1 MATGSVSM
9 CILHIY
15 GIRIIVYI
23 SRDAVTAEFFF
34 RRNVQSR
41 YLIQHSRYEC
51 CRPDN
56 SN

>member
-9 CILHIY
+9 CILYIY

-41 YLIQHSRYEC
+41 YLIHHSRYEC